1 MRERRSF
8 SAAFKRQVVGELLGG
23 GCTLAQLSRRH
34 DVSSGLI
41 LYWKRRYSGGAIAE

>member
-1 MRERRSF
+1 MREQRRF

-34 DVSSGLI
+34 DVMLGTDPVLEEA
-41 LYWKRRYSGGAIAE
+41 L